1 MHGLRRRLSEP
12 RMAGQLPAD
21 RSANQRVTAAG
32 DSFLCM
38 RMCDIKHTYKQS
50 KKRVKTEPVENSRNA
65 GFYVLS
71 WFLRQKL
78 ASTCPL
84 CRRKCLTR
92 RFVMHVPTPA
102 DGIAAQRH
110 PAPPSPGYAVQRIR
124 PYKWRRPE
132 SD

>member
-50 KKRVKTEPVENSRNA
+50 KKRVKTEPVENSRSA

-78 ASTCPL
+78 ASF
-84 CRRKCLTR
+84 CRETLFCCTGARFSRRNGDWFGLTTVAR
-92 RFVMHVPTPA
+92 YLR
-102 DGIAAQRH
+102 
-110 PAPPSPGYAVQRIR
+110 
-124 PYKWRRPE
+124 WRQ
-132 SD
+132 SSS